1 MSGKKKLI
9 VIGGGA
15 SGFFCAVNA
24 ARMSPNLEVCILEK
38 SSQLLS
44 KVKVSGGGRCNVTH
58 AVDEVGEMLDAY
70 PRGKNFMRK
79 TLHVFSTGDTEEWF
93 QHRGVSLKTETDGRM
108 FPVTDRSQS
117 IIDCLMSEAQKFNV
131 AIRLRSEVQTIESSG
146 EGFIL
151 HVKQTESEQQMIQA
165 DFICIAAGGQPKLS
179 GFRWLTELGLQVET
193 PVPSLFT
200 FNIPDKKLHELMG
213 VVAKDAIVKIP
224 ALKVQEKGPVL
235 ITHWGLS
242 GPAVLKLSSRAA
254 RDLHDVDYTF
264 EVLVNWTSGYH
275 ESSMLETLKQ
285 LRLTVK
291 QKVGS
296 KNPFDLTSRL
306 WNYLLDKSKIR
317 EDDYWTDLTNTTLII
332 LSRMLTSDRYA
343 VQGKTT
349 FKDEFVTAG
358 GVRLDEINPL
368 TMESKKIKGLFFAG
382 EIMDVD
388 GITGGYNFQ
397 HAWSSGYI
405 AAQSISS
412 LIS

>member
-1 MSGKKKLI
+1 
-9 VIGGGA
+9 
-15 SGFFCAVNA
+15 
-24 ARMSPNLEVCILEK
+24 
-38 SSQLLS
+38 
-44 KVKVSGGGRCNVTH
+44 
-58 AVDEVGEMLDAY
+58 
-70 PRGKNFMRK
+70 
-79 TLHVFSTGDTEEWF
+79 
-93 QHRGVSLKTETDGRM
+93 
-108 FPVTDRSQS
+108 
-117 IIDCLMSEAQKFNV
+117 
-131 AIRLRSEVQTIESSG
+131 
-146 EGFIL
+146 
-151 HVKQTESEQQMIQA
+151 
-165 DFICIAAGGQPKLS
+165 
-179 GFRWLTELGLQVET
+179 
-193 PVPSLFT
+193 
-200 FNIPDKKLHELMG
+200 MG

-306 WNYLLDKSKIR
+306 WNYLLDKSKIW
-317 EDDYWTDLTNTTLII
+317 EDDYWTDLTNTSLII

>member
-1 MSGKKKLI
+1 MTRKKKLI

-24 ARMSPNLEVCILEK
+24 ARMAPDLEVCILEK
-38 SSQLLS
+38 SSQLLA

-58 AVDEVGEMLDAY
+58 AVEEVSEMLDAY
-70 PRGKNFMRK
+70 PRGRNFMKK
-79 TLHVFSTGDTEEWF
+79 TLHVFSTRDTEEWF
-93 QHRGVSLKTETDGRM
+93 QQRGVKLKAEADGRM

-117 IIDCLMSEAQKFNV
+117 IINCLMSEAQQFNV
-131 AIRLRSEVQTIESSG
+131 GIRLRSEVQKIETSG

-151 HVKQTESEQQMIQA
+151 HVKNAESEQQLIQA
-165 DFICIAAGGQPKLS
+165 DFICIAVGGQPKLT
-179 GFRWLTELGLQVET
+179 GLKWLTDLGLHIET

-200 FNIPDKKLHELMG
+200 FNIPDKKLHDLMG
-213 VVAKDAIVKIP
+213 VVAKDALVKIP
-224 ALKVQEKGPVL
+224 SLKVQENGPVL

-254 RDLHDVDYTF
+254 RDLHQLDYTF
-264 EVLVNWTSGYH
+264 ETVINWTLGYH
-275 ESSMLETLKQ
+275 ESSMLEKLKQ
-285 LRLTVK
+285 LRVTAK

-296 KNPFDLTSRL
+296 KNPFELTARL
-306 WNYLLDKSKIR
+306 WDYLLDKSQIR
-317 EDDYWTDLTNTTLII
+317 TEENWSDLSNSSLGT
-332 LSRMLTSDRYA
+332 LSRMLTNDRYA
-343 VQGKTT
+343 VKGKTT

-358 GVRLDEINPL
+358 GIMLGEIDPL

-405 AAQSISS
+405 AAMSISS
-412 LIS
+412 RIG

>member
-1 MSGKKKLI
+1 
-9 VIGGGA
+9 
-15 SGFFCAVNA
+15 
-24 ARMSPNLEVCILEK
+24 
-38 SSQLLS
+38 
-44 KVKVSGGGRCNVTH
+44 
-58 AVDEVGEMLDAY
+58 
-70 PRGKNFMRK
+70 
-79 TLHVFSTGDTEEWF
+79 
-93 QHRGVSLKTETDGRM
+93 
-108 FPVTDRSQS
+108 
-117 IIDCLMSEAQKFNV
+117 
-131 AIRLRSEVQTIESSG
+131 
-146 EGFIL
+146 
-151 HVKQTESEQQMIQA
+151 
-165 DFICIAAGGQPKLS
+165 
-179 GFRWLTELGLQVET
+179 
-193 PVPSLFT
+193 
-200 FNIPDKKLHELMG
+200 MG